1 MELSIKND
9 KLVSHFQA
17 ERDMVALRSENMED
31 PKVRTWSAEH
41 PETILYGYLDSFL
54 EICEANKIEFDLTY
68 NTVKNMGIGLVALY
82 QVQKKSYDQL
92 KNTDIIAK
100 TLATALSYLAINE
113 HGCWFRTTSYLAQVK
128 VGKAPKQP
136 LWADVL
142 SIAVGRKNKYV
153 DFLAAAKESVIP
165 GSVMSPNGLSIQPA
179 AIIAEYKKL
188 TGVDLVEHGIA
199 NIFMN

>member
-1 MELSIKND
+1 MELSVKND
-9 KLVSHFQA
+9 KLIGHFQA

-31 PKVRTWSAEH
+31 PKVRTWSMDH
-41 PETILYGYLDSFL
+41 PETMLYGYLDSFL

-68 NTVKNMGIGLVALY
+68 NTVKNIGMGLIALY
-82 QVQKKSYDQL
+82 QVQKKSYDQP
-92 KNTDIIAK
+92 KNADIIAK
-100 TLATALSYLAINE
+100 TLATVLSYLAINE

-128 VGKAPKQP
+128 AGKAPKQP

-142 SIAVGRKNKYV
+142 SISVGRKNKYA
-153 DFLAAAKESVIP
+153 DLLAAAKESVIP

-179 AIIAEYKKL
+179 TIIAEYKKL

-199 NIFMN
+199 SIFMN

>member
-1 MELSIKND
+1 MELSVKND
-9 KLVSHFQA
+9 KLIGHFQA

-31 PKVRTWSAEH
+31 PKVRTWSMDH
-41 PETILYGYLDSFL
+41 PETMLFGYLDSFL

-68 NTVKNMGIGLVALY
+68 NSVKNLGMGLVALY
-82 QVQKKSYDQL
+82 QVQKKSYDQPQ
-92 KNTDIIAK
+92 NTDIIAK
-100 TLATALSYLAINE
+100 TLATVLSYLTINE

-128 VGKAPKQP
+128 AGKAPKQP

-142 SIAVGRKNKYV
+142 SIAVGRKNRYM
-153 DFLAAAKESVIP
+153 DLLAAAKESVIP

-179 AIIAEYKKL
+179 TIIAEYKKL

-199 NIFMN
+199 NVFMN

>member
-1 MELSIKND
+1 MELSVKND
-9 KLVSHFQA
+9 KLIGHFQA

-31 PKVRTWSAEH
+31 PKVRTWSMDH
-41 PETILYGYLDSFL
+41 PETMLFGYLDSFL

-68 NTVKNMGIGLVALY
+68 NSVKNLGMGLVALY
-82 QVQKKSYDQL
+82 QVQKKSYDQP
-92 KNTDIIAK
+92 KNTDIISK
-100 TLATALSYLAINE
+100 TLAAVLSYLAINE

-128 VGKAPKQP
+128 AGKALKQP

-142 SIAVGRKNKYV
+142 SIAVGRKNKYN
-153 DFLAAAKESVIP
+153 DLLAAAKESVIP
-165 GSVMSPNGLSIQPA
+165 GSVMSPNGLSIQPT

-188 TGVDLVEHGIA
+188 TGVDLAEYGIA

>member
-1 MELSIKND
+1 MELSVKND
-9 KLVSHFQA
+9 KLIGHFQA

-31 PKVRTWSAEH
+31 PKVRVWNMDH
-41 PETILYGYLDSFL
+41 PETMLYGYLDSFL

-68 NTVKNMGIGLVALY
+68 NSVKNLGMGLVALY
-82 QVQKKSYDQL
+82 QVQKKSYDQP

-100 TLATALSYLAINE
+100 TLAAVLSYLAINE

-128 VGKAPKQP
+128 AGKAPKQP

-142 SIAVGRKNKYV
+142 SISVGRKNKYM
-153 DFLAAAKESVIP
+153 DLLAAAKESVIP

-179 AIIAEYKKL
+179 TIIAEYKKL
-188 TGVDLVEHGIA
+188 TGVDLMEHGLA
-199 NIFMN
+199 NVFMN

>member
-1 MELSIKND
+1 
-9 KLVSHFQA
+9 
-17 ERDMVALRSENMED
+17 
-31 PKVRTWSAEH
+31 
-41 PETILYGYLDSFL
+41 
-54 EICEANKIEFDLTY
+54 
-68 NTVKNMGIGLVALY
+68 MGLIALY
-82 QVQKKSYDQL
+82 QVQKKSYDQP

-100 TLATALSYLAINE
+100 TLVAVLSYLAINE

-128 VGKAPKQP
+128 AGKAPKQP

-165 GSVMSPNGLSIQPA
+165 GSVMSPNGFSIQPT

-199 NIFMN
+199 SIFMN

>member
-1 MELSIKND
+1 MELSVKND
-9 KLVSHFQA
+9 KLIGHFQA

-31 PKVRTWSAEH
+31 PKVRAWGMDH
-41 PETILYGYLDSFL
+41 PETMLYGYLDSFL

-68 NTVKNMGIGLVALY
+68 NSVKNLGMGLVALY
-82 QVQKKSYDQL
+82 QVQKKSYDQP

-100 TLATALSYLAINE
+100 TLAAVLSYLAINE
-113 HGCWFRTTSYLAQVK
+113 HGCWFCTTSYLAQVK
-128 VGKAPKQP
+128 AGKAPKQP

-142 SIAVGRKNKYV
+142 SIAIGRKNKHL

-165 GSVMSPNGLSIQPA
+165 GSVMSPNGLAIQPT
-179 AIIAEYKKL
+179 AIITEYKKL
-188 TGVDLVEHGIA
+188 TGVDLAEYGIS

>member
-1 MELSIKND
+1 MELSVKND
-9 KLVSHFQA
+9 KLIGHFQA

-31 PKVRTWSAEH
+31 PKVRTWSIEH
-41 PETILYGYLDSFL
+41 PETMLYGYLDSFL
-54 EICEANKIEFDLTY
+54 EICENGKVEFDLTY
-68 NTVKNMGIGLVALY
+68 NTIKNLGTGLALLY

-100 TLATALSYLAINE
+100 TLAAVLSYLAINE

-128 VGKAPKQP
+128 AGKAPKQP

-142 SIAVGRKNKYV
+142 SIAVGRKNKYT
-153 DFLAAAKESVIP
+153 DLLAAAKESVIP

-179 AIIAEYKKL
+179 VIVTEYKKL

>member
-31 PKVRTWSAEH
+31 SKVRAWSIDH
-41 PETILYGYLDSFL
+41 PETMLYGYLDSFL
-54 EICEANKIEFDLTY
+54 EVCEANQIEFDLTY
-68 NTVKNMGIGLVALY
+68 KTIENLGMGLVALY
-82 QVQKKSYDQL
+82 QVQKKVYDQQ
-92 KNTDIIAK
+92 KNAEIVAK
-100 TLATALSYLAINE
+100 TLAAVLSYLAINE
-113 HGCWFRTTSYLAQVK
+113 HGCWFRTTSYLTQFKAGK
-128 VGKAPKQP
+128 VPKQP

-142 SIAVGRKNKYV
+142 SIAVGRKNKYM
-153 DFLAAAKESVIP
+153 DLLAAAKESVTP

-188 TGVDLVEHGIA
+188 TGVDLVEYGIA
-199 NIFMN
+199 SIFMN

>member
-1 MELSIKND
+1 MELSVKND
-9 KLVSHFQA
+9 KLIGHFQA

-31 PKVRTWSAEH
+31 PKVRTWSMDH
-41 PETILYGYLDSFL
+41 PETMLFGYLDSFL

-68 NTVKNMGIGLVALY
+68 NSVKNLGMGLVALY
-82 QVQKKSYDQL
+82 QVQKKSYDQP

-100 TLATALSYLAINE
+100 TLAAVLSYLAINE

-128 VGKAPKQP
+128 AGKAPKQP

-142 SIAVGRKNKYV
+142 SIAVGRKNKYN
-153 DFLAAAKESVIP
+153 DLLAAAKESVIP
-165 GSVMSPNGLSIQPA
+165 GSVMSPNGLSIQPT

-188 TGVDLVEHGIA
+188 TGVDLAEYGIA

>member
-17 ERDMVALRSENMED
+17 ERDMVALRSEDMED
-31 PKVRTWSAEH
+31 PKVRAWSIDH
-41 PETILYGYLDSFL
+41 PETMLYGYLDSFL
-54 EICEANKIEFDLTY
+54 EICENGNVEFDLTY
-68 NTVKNMGIGLVALY
+68 NTINNLGTGLAMLY

-100 TLATALSYLAINE
+100 TLASVLSYLAINE

-128 VGKAPKQP
+128 AGKAPKQP

-142 SIAVGRKNKYV
+142 SIAVGRKNKYM
-153 DFLAAAKESVIP
+153 DLLAAAKEAVTP
-165 GSVMSPNGLSIQPA
+165 GSVMSPNGLSIQPV

-188 TGVDLVEHGIA
+188 TGVDLAEYGVV
-199 NIFMN
+199 NMFMN

>member
-1 MELSIKND
+1 MELSVKND
-9 KLVSHFQA
+9 KLIGHFQA
-17 ERDMVALRSENMED
+17 ERDMVALRSNNMED
-31 PKVRTWSAEH
+31 PKVRVWSIDH
-41 PETILYGYLDSFL
+41 PETMLYGYLDSFL

-68 NTVKNMGIGLVALY
+68 NSVKNLGMGLVALY

-100 TLATALSYLAINE
+100 TLATVLSYLAINE
-113 HGCWFRTTSYLAQVK
+113 HGCWFRTTSYLTQVK
-128 VGKAPKQP
+128 AGKAPKQP

-142 SIAVGRKNKYV
+142 SIAVGRKNKYM
-153 DFLAAAKESVIP
+153 DLLTAAKESVIP

-188 TGVDLVEHGIA
+188 TGIDLVEHGIA
-199 NIFMN
+199 NVFMN

>member
-1 MELSIKND
+1 MELSVKND
-9 KLVSHFQA
+9 KLIGHFQA

-31 PKVRTWSAEH
+31 PKVRTWSMDH
-41 PETILYGYLDSFL
+41 PETMLFGYLDSFL

-68 NTVKNMGIGLVALY
+68 NSVKNLGMGLVALY
-82 QVQKKSYDQL
+82 QVQKKSYDQPQ
-92 KNTDIIAK
+92 NTDIIAK
-100 TLATALSYLAINE
+100 TLATVLSYLAINE

-128 VGKAPKQP
+128 AGKAPKQP

-142 SIAVGRKNKYV
+142 SIAVGRKNRYM
-153 DFLAAAKESVIP
+153 DLLAAAKESVIP

-179 AIIAEYKKL
+179 TIIAEYKKL
-188 TGVDLVEHGIA
+188 TGVDLVKHGIA